1 MKINI
6 NLAIRATD
14 DTSKVKQ
21 MLDFLRSEGFTLT
34 QAEVPD
40 PPARPNTLDVPPSIL
55 AKYGPNEIE
64 WRRLNPNADRVPIYS
79 KKMKVA
85 YPNKEAMFKD
95 ALDGTLTQAEISAA
109 SQDPNE
115 TEDAPQM
122 GAVLTGPIVIVEQD
136 ENDYN

>member
-40 PPARPNTLDVPPSIL
+40 PPARPSTLDVPPSIL

-64 WRRLNPNADRVPIYS
+64 WRRLNPNTKAPVWAAT
-79 KKMKVA
+79 MKQA
-85 YPNKEAMFKD
+85 YPNKDDMFRA
-95 ALDGTLTQAEISAA
+95 ALNGSLTQAAINA
-109 SQDPNE
+109 SPNIE
-115 TEDAPQM
+115 EDGPAE